1 MRVII
6 TDSYEQ
12 MGLEAANIVAGQIYL
27 KPNSVLGLATG
38 STPIVMYEHLIAVH
52 RTVGLDFSEVTT
64 FNLDEYI
71 GMGPENP
78 QSYHYFMQ
86 KKFFKHININPE
98 NVHIPNGMAEDVI
111 AEGERYEQLIAAK
124 GGIDL
129 QVLGIGQNAH
139 IGFNEPD
146 VKFAATTHKVELDEE
161 TILAN
166 SRFFNN
172 VDEVPRYAISMGI
185 KTIMMAEHVILL
197 ANGRNKAKAVYKA
210 LCGDVTPEAPASILQ
225 LHRDVVVILD
235 KEAAELLP
243 EDIIS
248 RRKAL
253 PVSMKL

>member
-1 MRVII
+1 MRVLI
-6 TDSYEQ
+6 TDSYDQ
-12 MGLEAANIVAGQIYL
+12 MGLEAAKIVAGQIYL

-38 STPIVMYEHLIAVH
+38 STPLSMYERLVAVH

-71 GMGPENP
+71 GMGPDNP

-86 KKFFKHININPE
+86 EHFFKHINIKPE
-98 NVHIPNGMAEDVI
+98 NVHIPNGMAQDVI

-185 KTIMMAEHVILL
+185 KTIMMAEHVVLL
-197 ANGRNKAKAVYKA
+197 ANGRNKARAVYKA
-210 LCGDVTPEAPASILQ
+210 VCGDVTPEAPASILQ

-243 EDIIS
+243 
-248 RRKAL
+248 ANV
-253 PVSMKL
+253 VSI

>member
-1 MRVII
+1 MRVLI
-6 TDSYEQ
+6 TDSYDQ
-12 MGLEAANIVAGQIYL
+12 MGLEAAKIVAGQIYL

-38 STPIVMYEHLIAVH
+38 STPLSMYERLVAVH

-71 GMGPENP
+71 GMGPDNP

-86 KKFFKHININPE
+86 EHFFKHINIKPE
-98 NVHIPNGMAEDVI
+98 NVHIPNGMAQDII

-197 ANGRNKAKAVYKA
+197 ANGRNKARAVYKA
-210 LCGDVTPEAPASILQ
+210 VCGDVTPEAPASILQ

-243 EDIIS
+243 
-248 RRKAL
+248 ANV
-253 PVSMKL
+253 VSIG

>member
-1 MRVII
+1 MRVLI
-6 TDSYEQ
+6 TDSYDQ
-12 MGLEAANIVAGQIYL
+12 MGLEAAKIVAGQIYL

-38 STPIVMYEHLIAVH
+38 STPLSMYERLVAVH

-71 GMGPENP
+71 GMGPDNP

-86 KKFFKHININPE
+86 KHFFKHINIKPE
-98 NVHIPNGMAEDVI
+98 NVHIPNGMAQDVI

-197 ANGRNKAKAVYKA
+197 ANGRNKARAVYKA
-210 LCGDVTPEAPASILQ
+210 VCGDVTPEAPASILQ

-243 EDIIS
+243 
-248 RRKAL
+248 ANV
-253 PVSMKL
+253 VSI

>member
-1 MRVII
+1 MRVVI

-12 MGLEAANIVAGQIYL
+12 MGLEAAKIVAGQIYL

-38 STPIVMYEHLIAVH
+38 STPLSMYERLVAVH

-71 GMGPENP
+71 GMGPDNP

-86 KKFFKHININPE
+86 EHFFKHINIKPE
-98 NVHIPNGMAEDVI
+98 NIHIPNGMAQDVI

-197 ANGRNKAKAVYKA
+197 ANGRNKARAVYKA
-210 LCGDVTPEAPASILQ
+210 VCGDVTPEAPASILQ

-243 EDIIS
+243 
-248 RRKAL
+248 ANV
-253 PVSMKL
+253 VSI

>member
-1 MRVII
+1 MRVLI
-6 TDSYEQ
+6 TDSYDQ
-12 MGLEAANIVAGQIYL
+12 MGLEAAKIVAGQIYL

-38 STPIVMYEHLIAVH
+38 STPLSMYERLVAVH
-52 RTVGLDFSEVTT
+52 RTVGLDFSEVTS

-71 GMGPENP
+71 GMGPDNP

-86 KKFFKHININPE
+86 EHFFKHINIKPE
-98 NVHIPNGMAEDVI
+98 NVHIPNGMAQDII

-197 ANGRNKAKAVYKA
+197 ANGRNKARAVYKA
-210 LCGDVTPEAPASILQ
+210 VCGDVTPEAPASILQ

-243 EDIIS
+243 
-248 RRKAL
+248 ANV
-253 PVSMKL
+253 VSI